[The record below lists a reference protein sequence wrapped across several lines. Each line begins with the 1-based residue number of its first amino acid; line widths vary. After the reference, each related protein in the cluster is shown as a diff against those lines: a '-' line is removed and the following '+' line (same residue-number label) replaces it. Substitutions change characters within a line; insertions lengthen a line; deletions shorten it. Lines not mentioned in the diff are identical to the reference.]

1 MTIARLAYAGLLA
14 SLVAAPAFAADS
26 NAGAVIDRNVN
37 QEQRIEQGLQ
47 SGQLST
53 GEAARLEKGEAKI
66 EKMESHALKTDGVV
80 TDAEKAK
87 IEHAENR
94 ESQAINKMDSNKV
107 TGNPASASSQRMQ
120 ADVQRNI
127 NQQKRIDAGVD
138 QGSMT
143 NREAAHAE
151 KHEAKI
157 AQKEY
162 RAGRDGHVGQ
172 GEQARIQ
179 KADNKESRKIW
190 HAKHNGHL
198 RHGKE
203 AVTQ

>member
-1 MTIARLAYAGLLA
+1 MKIARLAYVGLLA

-37 QEQRIEQGLQ
+37 QQERIEQGLK

-66 EKMESHALKTDGVV
+66 DKMESHALKNGVV

-87 IEHAENR
+87 IEHVENR
-94 ESQAINKMDSNKV
+94 ESQAINKLDANKV

-120 ADVQRNI
+120 ADVQRNVD
-127 NQQKRIDAGVD
+127 QQKRIDAGVEN
-138 QGSMT
+138 GSMT

-157 AQKEY
+157 AHKEY
-162 RAGRDGHVGQ
+162 RAGRDGHVGAA
-172 GEQARIQ
+172 EQTHIQ

-198 RHGKE
+198 RHGQDS
-203 AVTQ
+203 VTH

>member
-1 MTIARLAYAGLLA
+1 MKIARLAYVGLLA

-26 NAGAVIDRNVN
+26 NAGAVLDRNVN

-53 GEAARLEKGEAKI
+53 GEAARLEKNEAKI
-66 EKMESHALKTDGVV
+66 DKMESHALKSGGVV

-87 IEHAENR
+87 IEHVENR
-94 ESQAINKMDSNKV
+94 ESQAINKMGANKV

-120 ADVQRNI
+120 ADVQRNVD
-127 NQQKRIDAGVD
+127 QQKRIDAGVD
-138 QGSMT
+138 NGSMT

-157 AQKEY
+157 AHKEY
-162 RAGRDGHVGQ
+162 RAGRDGHVGK
-172 GEQARIQ
+172 GEQVHIQ
-179 KADNKESRKIW
+179 KADNKESHKIW
-190 HAKHNGHL
+190 HTKHNGRV
-198 RHGKE
+198 RHNAE
-203 AVTQ
+203 TVTH